1 MDITRSLP
9 RSEVHGPGLDG
20 RWAVDDTPALGSARF
35 QLRRMGLQD
44 LHVVTDMHMAEFREG
59 FFVRL
64 GARFLRR
71 YYRTFLDGPLAT
83 ALVCESDG
91 AVCGY
96 LVGVL
101 DPTEHRRLLIRHH
114 GPALAVIALASLIW
128 QPGLALHFLR
138 TRARRY
144 LRALVKQT
152 GAAPAASQ
160 PTRLAVLTYVAVD
173 PSLRGQGIGSA
184 LVGHFLG
191 KAAAAGCS
199 AVCLVTV
206 SGDGGAGDFYASQG
220 WVHVGERRRSDGRC
234 LDHYRYLLDRQA

>member
-101 DPTEHRRLLIRHH
+101 DPTAHPR
-114 GPALAVIALASLIW
+114 
-128 QPGLALHFLR
+128 
-138 TRARRY
+138 
-144 LRALVKQT
+144 
-152 GAAPAASQ
+152 
-160 PTRLAVLTYVAVD
+160 
-173 PSLRGQGIGSA
+173 PSLSP
-184 LVGHFLG
+184 
-191 KAAAAGCS
+191 
-199 AVCLVTV
+199 
-206 SGDGGAGDFYASQG
+206 GAGQADGRRPRCVAT
-220 WVHVGERRRSDGRC
+220 HTTRCAHLRRR
-234 LDHYRYLLDRQA
+234 